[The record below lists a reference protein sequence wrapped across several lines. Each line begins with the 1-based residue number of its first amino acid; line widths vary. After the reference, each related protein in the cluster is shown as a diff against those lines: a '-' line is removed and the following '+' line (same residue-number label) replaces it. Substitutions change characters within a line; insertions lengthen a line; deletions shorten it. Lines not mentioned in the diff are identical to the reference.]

1 MTIRGEAAGAT
12 LEAASPEETTASMV
26 AEIRRAD
33 EEEQALLQRLAK
45 ERAEIGVL
53 TLRVGAA
60 ARRTAPPRRRGDLD
74 DDAVPEVADPARVAL
89 ERALAERV
97 RAYEA
102 FLRDVHRLRP
112 EIRRRRER
120 ALRDREAQR

>member
-1 MTIRGEAAGAT
+1 MTVRGEVAGAT
-12 LEAASPEETTASMV
+12 LEVASPEETTASIV

-33 EEEQALLQRLAK
+33 EEEQALLQRVAK

-60 ARRTAPPRRRGDLD
+60 RRQTAPLPRPGDLD
-74 DDAVPEVADPARVAL
+74 DDVVPEVADPVRVAL

-102 FLRDVHRLRP
+102 LLRDVHRLRP
-112 EIRRRRER
+112 EIRRRREG
-120 ALRDREAQR
+120 ALREREAHR

>member
-1 MTIRGEAAGAT
+1 VTNRGEGPGAT
-12 LEAASPEETTASMV
+12 LEAPAPEASAVSIA

-33 EEEQALLQRLAK
+33 EEEEALLRRVAQ

-53 TLRVGAA
+53 TLRVGEAR
-60 ARRTAPPRRRGDLD
+60 RRTARPRRAGDLD
-74 DDAVPEVADPARVAL
+74 DDSREVEDPARVAL

-102 FLRDVHRLRP
+102 LLREVHRLRP

-120 ALRDREAQR
+120 AVGEHEAER